1 MRKIILC
8 LVFPL
13 LFTGC
18 VKEDTTLKVM
28 PIHVHGRVT
37 DRATDEPFNDF
48 KLVVM
53 EFNNDTHYG
62 SWSSSEEYIGNVGT
76 VYTDQDGYYDLTFMT
91 TGEGDTY
98 YIYYDYENL
107 DYNSVWVDNA
117 EFVKLDQDISNEVNF
132 SFIHLYPATLIINTA
147 PDLEYA
153 PIGIGHYFTYPNLEV
168 IEEVGTQS
176 IREIAIS
183 KSYKVEVKFY
193 RELPDETLQK
203 AVFEFPPTNTT
214 APTEFEIN
222 LTNQDFE

>member
-18 VKEDTTLKVM
+18 LKEDTTLEVM

-37 DRATDEPFNDF
+37 DSYTDEPFNDF

-53 EFNNDTHYG
+53 EFNRESIFSPPGYT
-62 SWSSSEEYIGNVGT
+62 EEYIGNVGT
-76 VYTDQDGYYDLTFMT
+76 VYTDQEGYYDLTFMT

-98 YIYYDYENL
+98 YIYYDYENQ
-107 DYNSVWVDNA
+107 DFDSVWTNDISP
-117 EFVKLDQDISNEVNF
+117 VKLDQDISNEVNF

-222 LTNQDFE
+222 LTNEDFE